1 VRSDRMLI
9 AAVLILFVFVFA
21 GFLITSNP
29 RQTVPEKKPLNPPP
43 TDPELQDTATVI
55 ERKAENIEGVVEASV
70 LVLSRIALI
79 ALNLD
84 DELTEKRVDEVK
96 REVADTAE
104 GLPNVDEVL
113 VTANP
118 DIVAEVKDILAGE
131 APLDSL
137 EDIYRRILEE
147 T

>member
-21 GFLITSNP
+21 GFLITGNP

-79 ALNLD
+79 ALDLD
-84 DELTEKRVDEVK
+84 DELTEKRVEEVK
-96 REVADTAE
+96 KEVAGAAE
-104 GLPNVDEVL
+104 GLPNLDEVL

-137 EDIYRRILEE
+137 EDIYRRIREE